1 MASNIGHRVHFSV
14 AHESQG
20 VLSPR
25 SGVNN
30 SKASSLK
37 QCNTEHRSRLTLD
50 FEKLASPRI
59 RLDLNIQHR
68 VSPRRCRRS
77 PATSITSAWT
87 KDASIA
93 RIARIQV
100 QPRLS
105 APAFVLELYS
115 CVMRYKS
122 DEQPKFRQLRIY
134 PTTGRA
140 SNRISS

>member
-68 VSPRRCRRS
+68 VSPRGCHRAGVTAPVS
-77 PATSITSAWT
+77 PV
-87 KDASIA
+87 A
-93 RIARIQV
+93 RNVHHVRVDKGCQHC
-100 QPRLS
+100 QDCQDSSS
-105 APAFVLELYS
+105 APVVGS
-115 CVMRYKS
+115 S
-122 DEQPKFRQLRIY
+122 LRPRVIFLRHALQIR
-134 PTTGRA
+134 RA
-140 SNRISS
+140 T